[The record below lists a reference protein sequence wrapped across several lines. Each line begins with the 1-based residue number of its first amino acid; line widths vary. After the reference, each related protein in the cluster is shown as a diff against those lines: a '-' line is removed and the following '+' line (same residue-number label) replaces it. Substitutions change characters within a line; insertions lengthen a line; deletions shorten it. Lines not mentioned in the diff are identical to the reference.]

1 MKLKILLKETG
12 VYRPS
17 VPQGPKESD
26 LQKVQDYYKLK
37 VIAPISVGLT
47 AFSDVYL
54 VEPADV
60 SNYPQK
66 ELVLK
71 LSTDPNEYRA
81 YLAIKNKK
89 SKMIAS
95 NNPEDAKASLYLPN
109 IYTAELLV
117 SEVPNPSV
125 YESIIIMEKLVPFT
139 GILKQKQL
147 TTTLTGNPVRSTKT
161 LLYMFRDEAFIDR
174 AIKYLFKVMEQG
186 PDIELGYRT
195 LSPSDFLIN
204 KIVGDIVSGKEIAID
219 TKNQNINIATN
230 SLRSLIRK
238 KVAPGLMAK
247 VDNPAPASYYVNK
260 EKRTP
265 EQQKEVEIYLASSD
279 KNDRIF
285 LEEMKQVQKEMY
297 RIGDIFIYYA
307 DRYGDLNNVELMFD
321 TFLEVLKKSTP
332 VAPVSAVNPYPQNP
346 ETRPEEVV
354 PGAESFAKALQT
366 LEDYGIERSDLH
378 GKNYMMRE
386 NGQIVIS
393 DPGLFRFVK
402 NTRKGI

>member
-12 VYRPS
+12 VYRPN
-17 VPQGPKESD
+17 VPQDSKESD

-81 YLAIKNKK
+81 YSGIKNIK
-89 SKMIAS
+89 SKMLS
-95 NNPEDAKASLYLPN
+95 SDNPEDAKASLYLPN
-109 IYTAELLV
+109 IYTAETL
-117 SEVPNPSV
+117 SAEVANA
-125 YESIIIMEKLVPFT
+125 YESIIIMEKLLPFT
-139 GILKQKQL
+139 GVLKQKQL
-147 TTTLTGNPVRSTKT
+147 TTTLTGNPARSTKT
-161 LLYMFRDEAFIDR
+161 LLYMLKDEAFVDR
-174 AIKYLFKVMEQG
+174 AIKYMFRVMETG
-186 PDIELGYRT
+186 PDIDLGYRT

-204 KIVGDIVSGKEIAID
+204 KIVGDIVSGKQVDINI
-219 TKNQNINIATN
+219 KNQNINIATN

-238 KVAPGLMAK
+238 KLAPGLMAK
-247 VDNPAPASYYVNK
+247 VDNPAPASYYMDK
-260 EKRTP
+260 EKRNP
-265 EQQKEVEIYLASSD
+265 EQQKEVDRYLASSD
-279 KNDRIF
+279 KYDRMF

-297 RIGDIFIYYA
+297 RIGDIFVYYA
-307 DRYGDLNNVELMFD
+307 DKYGDLNNIELMYD
-321 TFLEVLKKSTP
+321 TFLDILKKSTP
-332 VAPVSAVNPYPQNP
+332 VAPISAVNPYPQNP

-366 LEDYGIERSDLH
+366 LEDYGMKRSDLH
-378 GKNYMMRE
+378 GKNYMMRQD
-386 NGQIVIS
+386 GHIVIS
-393 DPGLFRFVK
+393 DPGLFEFVK
-402 NTRKGI
+402 TRKGI

>member
-17 VPQGPKESD
+17 VPQNLKESD

-37 VIAPISVGLT
+37 VIAPISVELT

-71 LSTDPNEYRA
+71 LSTDSNEYRA
-81 YLAIKNKK
+81 YSGIKNIK
-89 SKMIAS
+89 SKMVAS
-95 NNPEDAKASLYLPN
+95 GNPEHVKASLYLPN
-109 IYTAELLV
+109 IYTAETL
-117 SEVPNPSV
+117 SAEIANV
-125 YESIIIMEKLVPFT
+125 YESIIIMEKLLPFT

-147 TTTLTGNPVRSTKT
+147 TTTLTGNPARSTKT
-161 LLYMFRDEAFIDR
+161 LLYMLGDEAFIDR
-174 AIKYLFKVMEQG
+174 TMKYLFKVMEQS

-195 LSPSDFLIN
+195 LSPSAFLIN
-204 KIVGDIVSGKEIAID
+204 KIVGDIVSGKQIAID

-230 SLRSLIRK
+230 SLRSMIRK

-247 VDNPAPASYYVNK
+247 VDNPAPASYYMDK

-265 EQQKEVEIYLASSD
+265 EQQKEVEKYLASSD

-321 TFLEVLKKSTP
+321 TFLDILKKSTP

-354 PGAESFAKALQT
+354 PGAESFAKALQV
-366 LEDYGIERSDLH
+366 LEDYGMKRSDLH

-393 DPGLFRFVK
+393 DPGLFEFV

>member
-12 VYRPS
+12 VYRSS
-17 VPQGPKESD
+17 VPQNLKESD

-37 VIAPISVGLT
+37 VIAPISVGQT

-71 LSTDPNEYRA
+71 LSTDSNEYRA
-81 YLAIKNKK
+81 YSGIKNIK
-89 SKMIAS
+89 SKMIGS
-95 NNPEDAKASLYLPN
+95 GNPEHVKASLYLPN
-109 IYTAELLV
+109 IYTAETL
-117 SEVPNPSV
+117 SAEVANV
-125 YESIIIMEKLVPFT
+125 YESIIIMEKLLPFT

-147 TTTLTGNPVRSTKT
+147 TTTLTGNPARSTKT
-161 LLYMFRDEAFIDR
+161 LLYMLGDEAFIDR
-174 AIKYLFKVMEQG
+174 TIKYLFKVMEQS

-195 LSPSDFLIN
+195 LSPSVFLIN
-204 KIVGDIVSGKEIAID
+204 KIVGDIISGKQIAIN

-247 VDNPAPASYYVNK
+247 VDNPAPASYYVDK

-265 EQQKEVEIYLASSD
+265 EQQKEVEKYLASSD

-321 TFLEVLKKSTP
+321 TFLDILKKSTP
-332 VAPVSAVNPYPQNP
+332 VAPISAVNPYPQNP
-346 ETRPEEVV
+346 ETKPEEVV
-354 PGAESFAKALQT
+354 PGAESFAKALQV
-366 LEDYGIERSDLH
+366 LEDYGMKRSDLH

-393 DPGLFRFVK
+393 DPGLFEFV